1 VVLIASKL
9 GSIRRKGA
17 DEMTTPSITQNTSV
31 IGGDE
36 LVGGREYVWPSKWCT
51 SPGKRIFDVVFATIL
66 LVFALPFMLLAS
78 LAVLTS
84 PGPLFFASNRIG
96 QGGKRIRV
104 LKFRTMFHRKE
115 LGVQLTRK
123 CDDRVTKPG
132 RFLRNWKLDELPQFI
147 NVLRGDMSLVGP
159 RPDSAEFLD
168 TLPTYLRPVLAAVKP
183 GITSV
188 ATLLFRNEEELLSRV
203 AESELTTYYV
213 KELLPDKVWLDLEYA
228 SRATMFTDVKLLL
241 QTLLAVLSRNARGLR

>member
-1 VVLIASKL
+1 
-9 GSIRRKGA
+9 
-17 DEMTTPSITQNTSV
+17 
-31 IGGDE
+31 
-36 LVGGREYVWPSKWCT
+36 
-51 SPGKRIFDVVFATIL
+51 
-66 LVFALPFMLLAS
+66 
-78 LAVLTS
+78 
-84 PGPLFFASNRIG
+84 
-96 QGGKRIRV
+96 
-104 LKFRTMFHRKE
+104 
-115 LGVQLTRK
+115 
-123 CDDRVTKPG
+123 
-132 RFLRNWKLDELPQFI
+132 
-147 NVLRGDMSLVGP
+147 MSLVGP
-159 RPDSAEFLD
+159 RPDSAEFLE

>member
-1 VVLIASKL
+1 
-9 GSIRRKGA
+9 
-17 DEMTTPSITQNTSV
+17 MTTSSVAQTTSV
-31 IGGDE
+31 IGGGE
-36 LVGGREYVWPSKWCT
+36 FVGGREYLWPSKWCL
-51 SPGKRIFDVVFATIL
+51 SPGKRIFDAAFATIL

-84 PGPLFFASNRIG
+84 PGPLFFASNRMG

-115 LGVQLTRK
+115 LGVQLTRRG
-123 CDDRVTKPG
+123 DDRVTRAG
-132 RFLRNWKLDELPQFI
+132 RFLRKWKIDELPQFI
-147 NVLRGDMSLVGP
+147 NVVRGDMSLVGP

-168 TLPTYLRPVLAAVKP
+168 TLPSYLRPVLAAVKP

-203 AESELTTYYV
+203 PESELTSYYV
-213 KELLPDKVWLDLEYA
+213 KTLLPEKVWLDLEYA
-228 SRATMFTDVKLLL
+228 SRTTMLTDVKLLL
-241 QTLLAVLSRNARGLR
+241 QTLLAVLSRNARGAR